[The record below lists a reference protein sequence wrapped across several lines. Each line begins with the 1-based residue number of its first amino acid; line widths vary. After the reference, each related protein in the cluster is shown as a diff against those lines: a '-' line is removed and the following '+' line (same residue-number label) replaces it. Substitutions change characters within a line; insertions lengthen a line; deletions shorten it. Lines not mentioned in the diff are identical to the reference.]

1 MLNHKSHMDGLNIES
16 LKIIF
21 DQTQY
26 EIRVL
31 GYRNVV
37 FEPY

>member
-1 MLNHKSHMDGLNIES
+1 MLNHKSHMDGLIIQS
-16 LKIIF
+16 PKVIF

-31 GYRNVV
+31 GYRNVT